1 MFSDTPCKPSAFI
14 IPPQTCAAAM
24 TGMRQH
30 EPRSSGRSAAWR
42 KKTFAISGAVSHTP
56 TAAAAPTP
64 SAARSMPEES
74 AQSGRPSVCRRVSS
88 GAAAMLRLHVTNEGI
103 NKMGLSMP

>member
-1 MFSDTPCKPSAFI
+1 MGWLSA
-14 IPPQTCAAAM
+14 
-24 TGMRQH
+24 
-30 EPRSSGRSAAWR
+30 EESAA
-42 KKTFAISGAVSHTP
+42 VQ
-56 TAAAAPTP
+56 AAGGGKPQSP
-64 SAARSMPEES
+64 SDAARAEES

>member
-1 MFSDTPCKPSAFI
+1 MKRLLLPALLLTTLTACTATPAGTLP
-14 IPPQTCAAAM
+14 
-24 TGMRQH
+24 
-30 EPRSSGRSAAWR
+30 
-42 KKTFAISGAVSHTP
+42 
-56 TAAAAPTP
+56 AAAPTP

-74 AQSGRPSVCRRVSS
+74 AQSGRPSVCRRVNS